1 MYKLMIAEDEVLE
14 RKAINIIIK
23 KHFDNIDII
32 EEAQNGIEAVEI
44 ARRIKPDIIIMD
56 IRMPEKNGI
65 EAQKTIL
72 KFHHNVKTIILTAYD
87 EFQFAQAAIK
97 LNVIDFLLKPAK
109 PSEIVEAIN
118 KAITSI
124 QFNENITSLEINV
137 MNKSIIQEAIDYIHK
152 NYSKNINLESVA
164 SFVHLNPQYF
174 SRYFKANVGMTFIE
188 YLSKLRI
195 KKAKE
200 LLELTDK
207 SISEISFEV
216 GYIDPGYFSKVFSK
230 LEGVTPN
237 KFKIDHR
244 KPILKT

>member
-1 MYKLMIAEDEVLE
+1 MIAEDEVLE

-23 KHFDNIDII
+23 KYFDNIDII

-72 KFHHNVKTIILTAYD
+72 KFNHNVKTIILTAYD

-124 QFNENITSLEINV
+124 QFNENISSLEINA
-137 MNKSIIQEAIDYIHK
+137 MNKSLIQEAIDYIHK

-230 LEGVTPN
+230 FEGVTPN

-244 KPILKT
+244 KSILKA